1 MQDFPG
7 LLQGLVEPYFGSGE
21 PAVVLL
27 LALLYVVG
35 AQEQLTAL
43 VERMPAEGEAV
54 QMGVGP
60 VERHLQHLMY
70 DVERKVRAQ
79 IEPTPDR
86 RLGVIKVDPDP
97 IDHDAIERWSS
108 ELRSRRR
115 LGRLGSEAGQVPG

>member
-1 MQDFPG
+1 MQDVLG

-27 LALLYVVG
+27 LALLHVG
-35 AQEQLTAL
+35 AQEQLTVL
-43 VERMPAEGEAV
+43 VERMPTEGEAV

-70 DVERKVRAQ
+70 DVERQVRAQ

-97 IDHDAIERWSS
+97 IDYDPTAPWSS

-115 LGRLGSEAGQVPG
+115 LGRLGREAGQVPG